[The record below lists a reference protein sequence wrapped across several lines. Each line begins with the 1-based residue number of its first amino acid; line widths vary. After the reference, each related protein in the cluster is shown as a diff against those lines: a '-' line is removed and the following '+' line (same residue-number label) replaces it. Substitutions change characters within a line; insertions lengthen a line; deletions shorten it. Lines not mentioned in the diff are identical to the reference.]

1 LLWGEVLAVAPS
13 DVWVVAGVAV
23 AAAAFVFLG
32 YRQLLFTTF
41 DPEVAEVSGVRT
53 ARYDLLLAVILT
65 LTIAATMNV
74 IGVTMIAAM
83 LVIPAVIGRLL
94 SDSFGRMLGISI
106 AVGTVCGFAG
116 VYGSY
121 YLDWASG
128 ATVVLAAGLVFV
140 VAFAWSGFRRR
151 QLPALAGIDVH

>member
-1 LLWGEVLAVAPS
+1 
-13 DVWVVAGVAV
+13 VWVVASVAV

-65 LTIAATMNV
+65 LTIAATMSV

-83 LVIPAVIGRLL
+83 LVIPPVIGRLL
-94 SDSFGRMLGISI
+94 TDSFSRMLWISV
-106 AVGTVCGFAG
+106 AAGTLCGFVG

-121 YLDWASG
+121 YLNWSSG
-128 ATVVLAAGLVFV
+128 GTVVLTAGVLFV
-140 VAFAWSGFRRR
+140 MAFALSGWRRR
-151 QLPALAGIDVH
+151 IPMLGAEAH